1 MWRRLAE
8 FADFWFGPIR
18 DLRDDWRRMI
28 TPERALM
35 ALLVLALIIV
45 GVVTFAIAPN
55 RVHEDDA
62 LVQIG
67 VRRASE
73 PNTIEFA
80 LFVEVPRVGES
91 TRIPPPN
98 QYTLRRPSERS
109 EWWQSGVVQLP
120 PPARQIRVRVWQ
132 AGGEAEIQL
141 VALRVNGRWHPV
153 SMQPLPSPSALPQ
166 PLSED
171 WRTLP
176 TIHVR
181 THGEPLAALRLL

>member
-1 MWRRLAE
+1 MRQRLT
-8 FADFWFGPIR
+8 DFWFGPK
-18 DLRDDWRRMI
+18 
-28 TPERALM
+28 
-35 ALLVLALIIV
+35 
-45 GVVTFAIAPN
+45 

-80 LFVEVPRVGES
+80 LFVEAPRVGES
-91 TRIPPPN
+91 TRIPTPN

-120 PPARQIRVRVWQ
+120 PPARQVRVRVWET
-132 AGGEAEIQL
+132 GGEAEIQL
-141 VALRVNGRWHPV
+141 VELRVDGRWRPI
-153 SMQPLPSPSALPQ
+153 SRRPLPGASALARLPSGEWQ
-166 PLSED
+166 
-171 WRTLP
+171 TLP

-181 THGEPLAALRLL
+181 THGEPLAALRLLWYVGFAVAAVSAALWWLMRHIR

>member
-1 MWRRLAE
+1 
-8 FADFWFGPIR
+8 
-18 DLRDDWRRMI
+18 MI

-55 RVHEDDA
+55 RVHENDA

-67 VRRASE
+67 VHRASE
-73 PNTIEFA
+73 SNTIEFA

-91 TRIPPPN
+91 TRIPTPN
-98 QYTLRRPSERS
+98 QYTLRRASERS

-120 PPARQIRVRVWQ
+120 PPARQLRVRVWQ
-132 AGGEAEIQL
+132 TAGEVEIQL
-141 VALRVNGRWHPV
+141 VELRVNGRWRPI
-153 SMQPLPSPSALPQ
+153 SRQPLPGPAVLPQ
-166 PLSED
+166 SPGD

-181 THGEPLAALRLL
+181 THGEPLAALRLLWYAGFAVAAVSAAL